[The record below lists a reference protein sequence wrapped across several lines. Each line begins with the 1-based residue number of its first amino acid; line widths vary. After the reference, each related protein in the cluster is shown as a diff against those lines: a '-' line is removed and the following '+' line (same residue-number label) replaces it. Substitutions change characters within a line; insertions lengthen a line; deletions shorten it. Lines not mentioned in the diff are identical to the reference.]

1 MLQDTSTVFR
11 LDLLILQCPASEG
24 GMTLRITTLSIT
36 IKQVHILLSVS
47 NGPIMLNVAMHSVA
61 GKFNLLRVIK
71 QSDIVLSF
79 IILCVVILSFIYAPD
94 LT

>member
-1 MLQDTSTVFR
+1 MLS
-11 LDLLILQCPASEG
+11 
-24 GMTLRITTLSIT
+24 
-36 IKQVHILLSVS
+36 
-47 NGPIMLNVAMHSVA
+47 VAMHSVA

-79 IILCVVILSFIYAPD
+79 IILCIVILSFIYAPD